1 MRTKI
6 TSLFATMA
14 VLMTAPQMYA
24 DTGWVDVT
32 DTYIMNPRFDNND
45 VSGWWGTQFSIS
57 GNSGENG
64 EHYERLFDSY
74 QDLTGL
80 TPGHYR
86 VSVQAYFRS
95 GSADDDYTHYMSEDP
110 TEYQMVQLY
119 AQSSSDYRFSLVAL
133 ASSGASK
140 TDLGGGSSQTAGGYI
155 PNTQTAARNWFNA
168 GYYWNSVEVTVGNDG
183 QLTIGIRQDNHVG
196 ASDDPWGGWGGSV

>member
-1 MRTKI
+1 MNNEMRTKI

-64 EHYERLFDSY
+64 EHYQRLFDSY

-95 GSADDDYTHYMSEDP
+95 GSADDDYNHYMSDDP
-110 TEYQMVQLY
+110 TEYQKVILY
-119 AQSSSDYRFSLVAL
+119 ASTLTDYQYSLVVL
-133 ASSGASK
+133 AASGA
-140 TDLGGGSSQTAGGYI
+140 TREDLGGGSGWGCLLRVDEVGAGGG
-155 PNTQTAARNWFNA
+155 T
-168 GYYWNSVEVTVGNDG
+168 G
-183 QLTIGIRQDNHVG
+183 LL
-196 ASDDPWGGWGGSV
+196 GGGRGERGEDRRVFRGGG

>member
-1 MRTKI
+1 MKTKL
-6 TSLFATMA
+6 TYLFATIAVMMA
-14 VLMTAPQMYA
+14 ASHVYA
-24 DTGWVDVT
+24 GTGWVDVT
-32 DTYIMNPRFDNND
+32 DTYITNPRFDNND

-64 EHYERLFDSY
+64 EHYQRLFDSY

-80 TPGHYR
+80 TPGRYR

-95 GSADDDYTHYMSEDP
+95 GDANTDYDHYTSQDP

-119 AQSSSDYRFSLVAL
+119 ATSTTDDQYSLVVL

-155 PNTQTAARNWFNA
+155 PNTQTAARN
-168 GYYWNSVEVTVGNDG
+168 
-183 QLTIGIRQDNHVG
+183 
-196 ASDDPWGGWGGSV
+196 

>member
-1 MRTKI
+1 MMPA
-6 TSLFATMA
+6 SN
-14 VLMTAPQMYA
+14 MYA

-45 VSGWWGTQFSIS
+45 VSGWWGTQFNIS

-86 VSVQAYFRS
+86 LSVQAYFRS
-95 GSADDDYTHYMSEDP
+95 GTSDDDH
-110 TEYQMVQLY
+110 
-119 AQSSSDYRFSLVAL
+119 
-133 ASSGASK
+133 
-140 TDLGGGSSQTAGGYI
+140 TDWLPERRS
-155 PNTQTAARNWFNA
+155 PHR
-168 GYYWNSVEVTVGNDG
+168 SVF
-183 QLTIGIRQDNHVG
+183 R
-196 ASDDPWGGWGGSV
+196 